1 MNNKNVSRKTRK
13 ERRKEFQNELCG
25 TLQFYLAPFACNL
38 VVT

>member
-13 ERRKEFQNELCG
+13 ERGKEFQNELCG

-38 VVT
+38 VVI